1 MAIAKVWSIAHVC
14 GHTVERDLSDKSPDK
29 RAGFAK
35 WLKDRDCTECFKE
48 KNRDEFEQKRRE
60 EEAKEL
66 ADAEVYEQRSGL
78 DELSGTDKQVAW
90 GRRIRVQ
97 VLAALYEQVEEG
109 EKDEGWFEQTILQPA
124 RLIGTA
130 RWWIDNRE
138 FAAEDWPELLAA
150 GAQSD
155 DANENLAS

>member
-1 MAIAKVWSIAHVC
+1 MVIAKVWSIAHVC

-29 RAGFAK
+29 RARFAK

-48 KNRDEFEQKRRE
+48 KHRDEFEQKRRE

-109 EKDEGWFEQTILQPA
+109 EKDEDWFEQTILQPA
-124 RLIGTA
+124 RLIATA

-138 FAAEDWPELLAA
+138 FAAEDWPALLAA